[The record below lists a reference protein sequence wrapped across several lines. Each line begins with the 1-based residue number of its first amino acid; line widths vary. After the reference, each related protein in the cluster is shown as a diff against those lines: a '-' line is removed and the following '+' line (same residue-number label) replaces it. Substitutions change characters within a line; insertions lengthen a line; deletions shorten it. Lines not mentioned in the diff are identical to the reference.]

1 MSWGQHT
8 SISFKAGT
16 PLEFGE
22 FNLLLRTE
30 SRVRERV
37 VFSLTIQF
45 SVLWAPVGHAN
56 VQCYVDEDGWGVVC
70 AQMTRWP
77 VGLGWFGGEV
87 RRCNV
92 HVNLHTDT
100 RAHTHIETGCYTG
113 FSFMSCTRSR
123 CCAGFSFISLHR
135 GCGRLFY
142 GCEDCGNH
150 FDGLSFSYLLTFC
163 PHLDLVVTGL
173 QVSTGALCS

>member
-16 PLEFGE
+16 HLEFGE
-22 FNLLLRTE
+22 LLLRLLRTE
-30 SRVRERV
+30 SGVRER
-37 VFSLTIQF
+37 
-45 SVLWAPVGHAN
+45 VLWAPVGNAN
-56 VQCYVDEDGWGVVC
+56 VQIAVD
-70 AQMTRWP
+70 AMLMR

-87 RRCNV
+87 RRCHV
-92 HVNLHTDT
+92 HVNLHTDA

-123 CCAGFSFISLHR
+123 CCAGFSFICLHR

-173 QVSTGALCS
+173 QVSTGARCS